1 MMKREELEVL
11 DKGALVELVL
21 ALTATVSELAAKVAE
36 LEARLNQNSSN
47 SSKPPSSDPPWMRPQ
62 AKRTK
67 TGKKPGGQPGHK
79 GHGLAINREPD
90 EIVEL
95 RAANCGRCGADLS
108 GEEGDCRNIRYL
120 IDIRIKT
127 VITAFR
133 QMESICPDCGAE
145 NLAAFP
151 PGVTGTK
158 QYGNGV
164 RAISVL
170 LTNYAMVG
178 IDKTQRIISDVFDV
192 PLSTGTIV
200 SMTKDCAVKSE
211 PLLQEVADRLKN
223 AAVIHND
230 ETGVRVNGER
240 YWLHT
245 ASNRE
250 ATYNTVSPKRGQ
262 EGIDGNGVLKDFKGT
277 AVHDCW
283 QSYFK
288 YDNCDHA
295 LCNAHLLRELTAVT
309 ENTEQKWAGQMKEL
323 ILEMKKV
330 TERYKEAGR
339 KGLSGYY
346 DRKFTK
352 EYDRITE
359 LGESEN
365 PLREGSRNRS
375 RPRCLLDRF
384 IKYHAEICRF
394 ASDFRV
400 PFDNNQ
406 AERDIRNAKVKQK
419 VSGGFRTDN
428 GVENYGKISSV
439 IGTAVKQGMSAFHA
453 VSGVVSG
460 KLSSLFSPQCA
471 ATE

>member
-1 MMKREELEVL
+1 MMKREELEAL
-11 DKGALVELVL
+11 EKGALVELVL
-21 ALTATVSELAAKVAE
+21 ALVAKVAE

-62 AKRTK
+62 TKRTK
-67 TGKKPGGQPGHK
+67 AGKKPGGQPGHK

-95 RAANCGRCGADLS
+95 RAANCGRCGAGLS

-120 IDIRIKT
+120 IDIRIRT
-127 VITAFR
+127 VITAFK

-178 IDKTQRIISDVFDV
+178 VDKTQRIMSDVFDV
-192 PLSTGTIV
+192 PLSAGTIV
-200 SMTKDCAVKSE
+200 NMAKDCAAKSE
-211 PLLQEVADRLKN
+211 PLLSEVAGRLKC
-223 AAVIHND
+223 ADVLHND
-230 ETGVRVNGER
+230 ETGIRVNGKR

-262 EGIDGNGVLKDFKGT
+262 EGIDGNGVLKGFSGT

-323 ILEMKKV
+323 LLEMKRV
-330 TERYKEAGR
+330 TEQYKEAGK

-346 DRKFTK
+346 NRKFTE
-352 EYDRITE
+352 EYDRIAQ

-375 RPRCLLDRF
+375 KSRCLLDRF

-419 VSGGFRTDN
+419 VSGGFRTDG
-428 GVENYGKISSV
+428 GVENFSKISSV
-439 IGTAVKQGMSAFHA
+439 IGTAVKQGMSAVQT
-453 VSGVVSG
+453 VSGIVSG
-460 KLSSLFSPQCA
+460 KLSSLFQTQCA